1 MIAAQGSVRFGMVR
15 IILRMGEAM
24 WEVERTAGASAGKGG
39 PTIRRCMLFAKA
51 LGHGALCMA
60 NLFAF
65 RATRS
70 AGMLAATDPFG
81 PDNDKHFVGLAHGAG
96 VVVAARH
103 SPWTRPSGLAVVP
116 NLRCQRKTQAGHPGH
131 PLYHPGDLAPVTF

>member
-1 MIAAQGSVRFGMVR
+1 MAIEAGKTYFFTKSGNQVRTIAPTTPYR
-15 IILRMGEAM
+15 GEAM

-81 PDNDKHFVGLAHGAG
+81 PDK
-96 VVVAARH
+96 
-103 SPWTRPSGLAVVP
+103 
-116 NLRCQRKTQAGHPGH
+116 
-131 PLYHPGDLAPVTF
+131 